1 MVCKPTANGT
11 ESGQYVKNCCTASLG
26 RQFIQNSRSAQ
37 TTGIQTPA
45 ETRPG
50 VEVDLPPPA
59 KTESYLGHH
68 QLEPSQVPFAVNMPR
83 ISLPGSSLLVVLAL
97 ILCLSLPIRAVPTS
111 VLAQDT
117 ELSTSANHKLQQQQ
131 QQQQHHQQQ
140 LQQQQQQQQPAAGK
154 CQSSVQVEQ
163 QLRPRPLLRLKV
175 TGKMRVFE
183 KCPAREGCASSLQLV
198 VCVGWLAAGF

>member
-131 QQQQHHQQQ
+131 QQQQHHQHLPQHISQQ
-140 LQQQQQQQQPAAGK
+140 RPYMGHNIMTGSYPYIKSEPMEAYQQPPNPMAPPPAPEVLIK
-154 CQSSVQVEQ
+154 CKFPINIS
-163 QLRPRPLLRLKV
+163 
-175 TGKMRVFE
+175 
-183 KCPAREGCASSLQLV
+183 
-198 VCVGWLAAGF
+198 